1 MKVAWVRMLGTV
13 LIAALILFG
22 VLYAGDWLVWR
33 WRATHGTGTSTVQV
47 RQFLATS
54 LKGNKTEY
62 DLLGVVPETCSRSI
76 FPQDGNPA
84 CWWLQRHTSQWE

>member
-1 MKVAWVRMLGTV
+1 
-13 LIAALILFG
+13 
-22 VLYAGDWLVWR
+22 
-33 WRATHGTGTSTVQV
+33 V